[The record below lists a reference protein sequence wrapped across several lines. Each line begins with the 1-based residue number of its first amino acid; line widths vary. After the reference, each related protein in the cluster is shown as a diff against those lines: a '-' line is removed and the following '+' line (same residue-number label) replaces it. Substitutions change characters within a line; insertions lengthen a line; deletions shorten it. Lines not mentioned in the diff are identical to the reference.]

1 MSGLKTLTVNGSM
14 QEVLLD
20 ISENIS
26 QEEVHAMMFLCEG
39 KITTQDKEGI
49 QYARQL
55 FQCLHMKGHITQ
67 EDLSLL
73 KELLY
78 RIKRMDLLTNKLG
91 TTKEQMEID
100 LKHCVHISLYRVQLY
115 YISLE
120 LSNKQIEDL
129 KFLLKLNREISMLEI
144 LLKMEKEGNLSQ
156 TSLGKLKYL
165 LTHLRR
171 LDLVKKIEAF
181 EDVTDLESSLKKMS
195 VAEKEKGPGDS

>member
-1 MSGLKTLTVNGSM
+1 MSGLKTLTVNGNI
-14 QEVLLD
+14 QELLLD

-26 QEEVHAMMFLCEG
+26 QDEVHAMIFLCEG
-39 KITTQDKEGI
+39 KITTQDKEDI
-49 QYARQL
+49 KYARQL
-55 FQCLHMKGHITQ
+55 FHCLQKKGHITQ
-67 EDLSLL
+67 EDLSFL

-78 RIKRMDLLTNKLG
+78 RIKRIDILTSKLG
-91 TTKEQMEID
+91 TTKEQVETD
-100 LKHCVHISLYRVQLY
+100 LKHCVHISEYRAQLY

-144 LLKMEKEGNLSQ
+144 LLKMEKEGSLSQ
-156 TSLGKLKYL
+156 TSLGKLKDL
-165 LTHLRR
+165 LTHLNR
-171 LDLVKKIEAF
+171 LDLVKKIEAL